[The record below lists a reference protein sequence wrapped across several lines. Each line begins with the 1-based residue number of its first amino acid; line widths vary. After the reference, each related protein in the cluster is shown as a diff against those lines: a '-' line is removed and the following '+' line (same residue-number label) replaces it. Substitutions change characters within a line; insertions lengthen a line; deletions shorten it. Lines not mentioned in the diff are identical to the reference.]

1 MISFEKE
8 YFNLGFIDKLAYK
21 DCFMQSIDPRVKII
35 TTAAFTIVVVSYS
48 KYELTGLMPFF
59 LFPMVC
65 SSLGDVPLKYVLKKL
80 LFFSVFPLLI
90 GIFNPL
96 IDTKPVFF
104 FMNTSVSGGWISL
117 ISIFLKFQL
126 TFSFAVIFIATTPL
140 PQVCAGLKRL
150 GVPDIFTSQLMFLY
164 RYIFVLA
171 EETMRMLR
179 ARGLR
184 TFGEVNMSM
193 KDFINLA
200 GLLFIKTCERAER
213 IYRAMLSRGFSNT
226 IHSIKD
232 ISIKHT
238 DLLYLA
244 ITTGLLIFFRLYD
257 VAALSGRAITGGF
270 LR

>member
-21 DCFMQSIDPRVKII
+21 DSFMQSLDPRVKII
-35 TTAAFTIVVVSYS
+35 TTAAFTVLVVSYS

-65 SSLGDVPLKYVLKKL
+65 SSLGEVPLKYILKKL
-80 LFFSVFPLLI
+80 LYFSIFPLLI

-96 IDTKPVFF
+96 IDTKPVAS
-104 FMNTSVSGGWISL
+104 FMNISISGGWISL
-117 ISIFLKFQL
+117 LSIYIKFEL

-140 PQVCAGLKRL
+140 SQVCAGLKRL
-150 GVPDIFTSQLMFLY
+150 GVPDIFTAQLMFLY

-171 EETMRMLR
+171 EETMKMLR

-184 TFGEVNMSM
+184 AFGEVNMSV
-193 KDFINLA
+193 KDFIGFA

-213 IYRAMLSRGFSNT
+213 IYRAMLSRGFAGT
-226 IHSIKD
+226 VHSIKD
-232 ISIKHT
+232 ISLKRT
-238 DLLYLA
+238 DLLYIA
-244 ITTGLLIFFRLYD
+244 ITTVLLVFFRVYD
-257 VAALSGRAITGGF
+257 VTELSGRALMRG
-270 LR
+270 LK